1 VKPGPT
7 ARAALV
13 LLAFLAVFTVVDRM
27 AATGGGP
34 RTTAAAPPRAAADQ
48 PTTTAATTTTAAAAT
63 TTAAPTTTTRAPA
76 TITTATPTT
85 KRPTGTTLRP
95 VGGVTVQ
102 VLNGVWVDGLAH
114 RVAAQLRTA
123 GYDVV
128 AANTA
133 LGSYSVSRIY
143 YTGGHRADAEAF
155 KDRFPVFAVI
165 EPAPANLSRRV
176 ALHVVIGKD
185 YPGV

>member
-27 AATGGGP
+27 SATDAG
-34 RTTAAAPPRAAADQ
+34 RRTAAAPPGSAAQEPDTSSG
-48 PTTTAATTTTAAAAT
+48 PTTTSAR
-63 TTAAPTTTTRAPA
+63 PTTTTRA
-76 TITTATPTT
+76 TTTTTTAPPTT
-85 KRPTGTTLRP
+85 ERPTGTTLRP
-95 VGGVTVQ
+95 AGGVTVQ
-102 VLNGVWVDGLAH
+102 VLNGVWVTGLAH
-114 RVAAQLRTA
+114 RVADQVRTA

-128 AANTA
+128 AAKTA
-133 LGSYSVSRIY
+133 LGSYSVSRVY
-143 YTGGHRADAEAF
+143 YTDGHRADAEAF
-155 KDRFPVFAVI
+155 KDRFPAFAMV

-176 ALHVVIGKD
+176 ALHAVIGKD

>member
-27 AATGGGP
+27 STTGGGGT
-34 RTTAAAPPRAAADQ
+34 RTAAAPPAAHEPDTSA
-48 PTTTAATTTTAAAAT
+48 AATTTTVAPTTATTRAPTT
-63 TTAAPTTTTRAPA
+63 TTAAPTTTTKG
-76 TITTATPTT
+76 TT
-85 KRPTGTTLRP
+85 KSTLRP
-95 VGGVTVQ
+95 ASGVSVQ
-102 VLNGVWVDGLAH
+102 VLNGVWVTGLAH
-114 RVAAQLRTA
+114 RVAGQVRAA

-128 AANTA
+128 AAKTA
-133 LGSYSVSRIY
+133 LGSYSVSRVY

-155 KDRFPVFAVI
+155 KDRFPAFSVV

>member
-27 AATGGGP
+27 STTGGGT
-34 RTTAAAPPRAAADQ
+34 RTAAAPPAVQEPDTSA
-48 PTTTAATTTTAAAAT
+48 AATTTTAPPATTRAPTT
-63 TTAAPTTTTRAPA
+63 TTAAPTTTKGTTR
-76 TITTATPTT
+76 
-85 KRPTGTTLRP
+85 TTLRP
-95 VGGVTVQ
+95 ASGVSVQ
-102 VLNGVWVDGLAH
+102 VLNGVWVTGLAH
-114 RVAAQLRTA
+114 RVAGQVRAA
-123 GYDVV
+123 GYEVV
-128 AANTA
+128 AARTA

-155 KDRFPVFAVI
+155 KDRFPAFTVV

>member
-13 LLAFLAVFTVVDRM
+13 LLAFLAVFTIVDRM
-27 AATGGGP
+27 SAPDGG
-34 RTTAAAPPRAAADQ
+34 RRTAAAPPGAVTLEPDTSA
-48 PTTTAATTTTAAAAT
+48 AATTTTAP
-63 TTAAPTTTTRAPA
+63 PTTTTRP
-76 TITTATPTT
+76 TTTTAPPTT
-85 KRPTGTTLRP
+85 KRATEPTLRP
-95 VGGVTVQ
+95 AGGVTVQ
-102 VLNGVWVDGLAH
+102 VLNGVWVTGLAH
-114 RVAAQLRTA
+114 RVASQVRTA

-128 AANTA
+128 AAKTA
-133 LGSYSVSRIY
+133 LGSYSVSRVY

-155 KDRFPVFAVI
+155 KERFPAFAVV

-176 ALHVVIGKD
+176 ALHVVIGKN

>member
-13 LLAFLAVFTVVDRM
+13 LLAFLAVFTIVDRM
-27 AATGGGP
+27 SAPDGG
-34 RTTAAAPPRAAADQ
+34 RRTAAAPPGAVTPEPD
-48 PTTTAATTTTAAAAT
+48 TSVAATTTTA
-63 TTAAPTTTTRAPA
+63 P
-76 TITTATPTT
+76 PTT
-85 KRPTGTTLRP
+85 KRATEPTLRP
-95 VGGVTVQ
+95 AGGVTVQ
-102 VLNGVWVDGLAH
+102 VLNGVWVTGLAH
-114 RVAAQLRTA
+114 RVASQVRTA

-128 AANTA
+128 AAKTA
-133 LGSYSVSRIY
+133 LGSYSVSRVY

-155 KDRFPVFAVI
+155 KERFPAFAVV

>member
-27 AATGGGP
+27 SATDRG
-34 RTTAAAPPRAAADQ
+34 RRTAAAPPGTAEQ
-48 PTTTAATTTTAAAAT
+48 PDTSTAATT
-63 TTAAPTTTTRAPA
+63 TTAAPTTTTRAP
-76 TITTATPTT
+76 TTTAPPTT

-95 VGGVTVQ
+95 TGGVTVQ
-102 VLNGVWVDGLAH
+102 VLNGVWVTGLAH
-114 RVAAQLRTA
+114 RVAAQVRTA

-128 AANTA
+128 AAKTA

-143 YTGGHRADAEAF
+143 YTAGHRADAEAF
-155 KDRFPVFAVI
+155 KDRFPAFAVV

>member
-27 AATGGGP
+27 SAPGGGGT
-34 RTTAAAPPRAAADQ
+34 RTAAAPPASQEPDTSAI
-48 PTTTAATTTTAAAAT
+48 ATTTTTTAPPATTTRAPTT
-63 TTAAPTTTTRAPA
+63 TTAAPTTTKG
-76 TITTATPTT
+76 TT
-85 KRPTGTTLRP
+85 KPTLRP
-95 VGGVTVQ
+95 ASGVTVQ
-102 VLNGVWVDGLAH
+102 VLNGVWVTGLAH
-114 RVAAQLRTA
+114 RVAGQVQAA

-128 AANTA
+128 AAKTA
-133 LGSYSVSRIY
+133 LGSYSVSRVY

-155 KDRFPVFAVI
+155 RDRFPAFSVI

-185 YPGV
+185 YPV

>member
-1 VKPGPT
+1 MKPGPT

-13 LLAFLAVFTVVDRM
+13 LLAFLAVFTIVDRM
-27 AATGGGP
+27 SAPDGG
-34 RTTAAAPPRAAADQ
+34 RRTAAAPPGAVTLEPDTSA
-48 PTTTAATTTTAAAAT
+48 AATTTTAP
-63 TTAAPTTTTRAPA
+63 PTTTTRP
-76 TITTATPTT
+76 TTTTAPPTT
-85 KRPTGTTLRP
+85 KRATEPTLRP
-95 VGGVTVQ
+95 AGGVTVQ
-102 VLNGVWVDGLAH
+102 VLNGVWVTGLAH
-114 RVAAQLRTA
+114 RVASQVRTA

-128 AANTA
+128 AAKTA
-133 LGSYSVSRIY
+133 RGSYSVSRVY

-155 KDRFPVFAVI
+155 KERFPAFAVV

>member
-1 VKPGPT
+1 
-7 ARAALV
+7 LV
-13 LLAFLAVFTVVDRM
+13 AFLAVFTIVDRM
-27 AATGGGP
+27 SAPDGT
-34 RTTAAAPPRAAADQ
+34 RRTAAAPPASAAPQ
-48 PTTTAATTTTAAAAT
+48 PDTSSARTT
-63 TTAAPTTTTRAPA
+63 TTAAPTTTTRAP
-76 TITTATPTT
+76 TTTARPTT
-85 KRPTGTTLRP
+85 TRATEPTLRP
-95 VGGVTVQ
+95 ADGVTVQ
-102 VLNGVWVDGLAH
+102 VLNGVWVTGLAR
-114 RVAAQLRTA
+114 RVAGQVRTA

-128 AANTA
+128 AAKTA

-155 KDRFPVFAVI
+155 KDRFPAFSVV

>member
-1 VKPGPT
+1 MKPGPT

-27 AATGGGP
+27 SAPGGGGT
-34 RTTAAAPPRAAADQ
+34 RTAAAPPAAQEPDTSA
-48 PTTTAATTTTAAAAT
+48 AATTTTTAPPAT
-63 TTAAPTTTTRAPA
+63 TRAPTTTT
-76 TITTATPTT
+76 TTGPTT
-85 KRPTGTTLRP
+85 TKGTTKSTLRP
-95 VGGVTVQ
+95 ASGVTVQ
-102 VLNGVWVDGLAH
+102 VLNGVWVTGLAH
-114 RVAAQLRTA
+114 RVAGQVQAA

-128 AANTA
+128 AAKTA
-133 LGSYSVSRIY
+133 LGSYSVSRVY

-155 KDRFPVFAVI
+155 KDRFPAFSVI

>member
-13 LLAFLAVFTVVDRM
+13 LVAFLAVFTVVDRM
-27 AATGGGP
+27 STTGGGGT
-34 RTTAAAPPRAAADQ
+34 RTAAAPPAAQEPDTSA
-48 PTTTAATTTTAAAAT
+48 AATTTTATPATTRAPTT
-63 TTAAPTTTTRAPA
+63 TTAAPTTTKG
-76 TITTATPTT
+76 PT
-85 KRPTGTTLRP
+85 KPTLRSAA
-95 VGGVTVQ
+95 GVSVQ
-102 VLNGVWVDGLAH
+102 VLNGVWVTGLAH
-114 RVAAQLRTA
+114 QVAGQVRAA

-128 AANTA
+128 AAKTA

-155 KDRFPVFAVI
+155 KDRFPAFSVI

-185 YPGV
+185 YPGA

>member
-1 VKPGPT
+1 MKPGPT

-13 LLAFLAVFTVVDRM
+13 LVAFLAVFTVVDRM
-27 AATGGGP
+27 STTGGGGT
-34 RTTAAAPPRAAADQ
+34 RTAAAPPAAQEPDTSA
-48 PTTTAATTTTAAAAT
+48 AATTTTVAPTTATTRAPTT
-63 TTAAPTTTTRAPA
+63 TTAAPTTTTKG
-76 TITTATPTT
+76 TT
-85 KRPTGTTLRP
+85 KSTLRP
-95 VGGVTVQ
+95 ASGVSVQ
-102 VLNGVWVDGLAH
+102 VLNGVWVTGLAH
-114 RVAAQLRTA
+114 RVAGQVRAA

-128 AANTA
+128 AAKTA
-133 LGSYSVSRIY
+133 LGSYSVSRVY

-155 KDRFPVFAVI
+155 KDRFPAFSVI

>member
-13 LLAFLAVFTVVDRM
+13 LVAFLAVFTIVDRM
-27 AATGGGP
+27 SAPDGT
-34 RTTAAAPPRAAADQ
+34 RRTAAAPPASAAPDTRAAA
-48 PTTTAATTTTAAAAT
+48 TT
-63 TTAAPTTTTRAPA
+63 TTAAPTTTRAPTTTAPPTTTRA
-76 TITTATPTT
+76 
-85 KRPTGTTLRP
+85 TGSTLRP
-95 VGGVTVQ
+95 AGGVTVQ

-114 RVAAQLRTA
+114 RVAAQVRTA
-123 GYDVV
+123 GYQVV

-133 LGSYSVSRIY
+133 LGNYSASRVY
-143 YTGGHRADAEAF
+143 YTAGHRADAEAF
-155 KDRFPVFAVI
+155 KDRFPAFSRV
-165 EPAPANLSRRV
+165 EPAPPNLSDRV

>member
-13 LLAFLAVFTVVDRM
+13 LVAFLAVFTVVDRM
-27 AATGGGP
+27 SGSGGP
-34 RTTAAAPPRAAADQ
+34 RRTAAAPPASTARQ
-48 PTTTAATTTTAAAAT
+48 PSTR
-63 TTAAPTTTTRAPA
+63 AAPTTTVAPTTTRRP
-76 TITTATPTT
+76 TTTAPPTT
-85 KRPTGTTLRP
+85 KEATGSTLRP
-95 VGGVTVQ
+95 AGGVTVQ
-102 VLNGVWVDGLAH
+102 VLNGVWVAGLAH
-114 RVAAQLRTA
+114 RVASQVGAA

-133 LGSYSVSRIY
+133 LGSFSSSRVY
-143 YTGGHRADAEAF
+143 YTPGHRADAEAF
-155 KDRFPVFAVI
+155 RDRFPAFSRV
-165 EPAPANLSRRV
+165 EPAPANLSDRV

>member
-13 LLAFLAVFTVVDRM
+13 LVAFLAVFTVVDRM
-27 AATGGGP
+27 SASD
-34 RTTAAAPPRAAADQ
+34 RTRRSGAAPPAGAARQ
-48 PTTTAATTTTAAAAT
+48 PDTSAAATTTTVAPTTSTGAT
-63 TTAAPTTTTRAPA
+63 TTTAPTTTTKA
-76 TITTATPTT
+76 TKP
-85 KRPTGTTLRP
+85 TLRP
-95 VGGVTVQ
+95 AAGVSVQ
-102 VLNGVWVDGLAH
+102 VLNGVWVTGLAH
-114 RVAAQLRTA
+114 RVAAQVRGA

-128 AANTA
+128 AAKTA
-133 LGSYSVSRIY
+133 LGSYSVSRVY

-155 KDRFPVFAVI
+155 KDRFPAFSVV
-165 EPAPANLSRRV
+165 EPAPANLDRRV

>member
-1 VKPGPT
+1 
-7 ARAALV
+7 LV
-13 LLAFLAVFTVVDRM
+13 AFLAVFTIVDRM
-27 AATGGGP
+27 STPDGT
-34 RTTAAAPPRAAADQ
+34 RRTAAAPPASAAQQPDTSAAA
-48 PTTTAATTTTAAAAT
+48 TT

-76 TITTATPTT
+76 TTATPTT
-85 KRPTGTTLRP
+85 RGTTEPTLRP
-95 VGGVTVQ
+95 AGGVTVQ
-102 VLNGVWVDGLAH
+102 VLNGVWVTGLAH
-114 RVAAQLRTA
+114 RVAGQVRTA

-128 AANTA
+128 AAKTA
-133 LGSYSVSRIY
+133 LGSYSVSRVY

-155 KDRFPVFAVI
+155 KDRFPAFSVV